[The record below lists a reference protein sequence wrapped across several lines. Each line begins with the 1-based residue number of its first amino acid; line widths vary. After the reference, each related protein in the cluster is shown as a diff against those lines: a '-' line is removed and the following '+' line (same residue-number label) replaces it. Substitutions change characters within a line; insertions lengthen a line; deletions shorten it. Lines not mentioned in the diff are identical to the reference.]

1 MGNLEETYITVISHF
16 IDRLIVSCL
25 TSNGKIFPSLL
36 KVRTSS
42 TIWKLLYRNEGG
54 MGHNFLLE
62 NLTPEH

>member
-16 IDRLIVSCL
+16 IDRLIASCL
-25 TSNGKIFPSLL
+25 TSAGKIFQSLFRI
-36 KVRTSS
+36 RTSS
-42 TIWKLLYRNEGG
+42 TIWKLYRNEGG